1 MEDSKQPEVQVAEAT
16 EAPAN
21 DSKQKPTPEVEVS
34 KTYTAEEFNNA
45 MASVRKKTEANVL
58 KKFQDVDVDR
68 YRDLVQKEG
77 EMQLE
82 EQKKR
87 GEFEKILKDT
97 AEKKD
102 EQINQLR
109 SQLNSIQVD
118 GALLNTASKV
128 RLNQTGDVEV
138 IGDNG
143 TPRYTESGELM
154 SVDAYVNE
162 FLQSNPHHVQAGP
175 SGTGSTSNT
184 NTKSVQEIDI
194 SNLDLNDPKQRRM
207 YKDAMAQKSQRPKF
221 F

>member
-1 MEDSKQPEVQVAEAT
+1 MIK
-16 EAPAN
+16 
-21 DSKQKPTPEVEVS
+21 
-34 KTYTAEEFNNA
+34 
-45 MASVRKKTEANVL
+45 
-58 KKFQDVDVDR
+58 
-68 YRDLVQKEG
+68 
-77 EMQLE
+77 
-82 EQKKR
+82 
-87 GEFEKILKDT
+87 
-97 AEKKD
+97 
-102 EQINQLR
+102 
-109 SQLNSIQVD
+109 
-118 GALLNTASKV
+118 SKV